1 MSTYT
6 LDLNDKNY
14 SSKVLSYYLW
24 GQESPPSPSEIANES
39 WINRTESVTLKIN
52 PEQFS
57 QIYGHLFNAKDFK
70 LTNVFFS
77 GKTSTGDLIDKN
89 HKDLTLN
96 ENGEYVLTQNQFA
109 EVFYANSPLKDT
121 ITDNEKLVAAIS
133 LYNRGYDDED
143 FAKRAFVFG
152 TVYAT
157 LDIESVRYVLDEN
170 LNPLRIENFNI
181 MVHDQ
186 DFDFKGGSGSDFVN
200 DIG

>member
-70 LTNVFFS
+70 PTFRS
-77 GKTSTGDLIDKN
+77 
-89 HKDLTLN
+89 
-96 ENGEYVLTQNQFA
+96 
-109 EVFYANSPLKDT
+109 
-121 ITDNEKLVAAIS
+121 
-133 LYNRGYDDED
+133 
-143 FAKRAFVFG
+143 
-152 TVYAT
+152 
-157 LDIESVRYVLDEN
+157 
-170 LNPLRIENFNI
+170 
-181 MVHDQ
+181 
-186 DFDFKGGSGSDFVN
+186 
-200 DIG
+200 